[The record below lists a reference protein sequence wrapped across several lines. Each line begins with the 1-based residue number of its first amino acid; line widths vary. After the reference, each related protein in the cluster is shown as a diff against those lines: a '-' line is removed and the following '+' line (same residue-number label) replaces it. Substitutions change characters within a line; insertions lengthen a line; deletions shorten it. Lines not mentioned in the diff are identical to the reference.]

1 MVSVVIADDQPIIRR
16 ALQELFADA
25 ADIELVG
32 AAGNGDD
39 ALAQVVDAT
48 PDVLLTDLDMPGLSG
63 VDVIAEVTRRKLA
76 TRCLALT
83 TFSAMDWVVPALRTG
98 ASGYLVKDAPPE
110 DIMDAIREVMADTR
124 VLSPSIVDLLVENV
138 RREPTAGAES
148 GPDSTVPD
156 LQVPPREMD
165 VLRLLAGGLSNRE
178 IAAQLFLSESSVKSY
193 LSKLCTRLG
202 ARDRVQLVVRGV
214 EWGLVSARL
223 LNQEP
228 GGV

>member
-16 ALQELFADA
+16 ALQEFIADA

-32 AAGNGDD
+32 AAGNGED
-39 ALAQVVDAT
+39 ALAQVVDTT

-83 TFSAMDWVVPALRTG
+83 TFSAMDWVVPALRAG
-98 ASGYLVKDAPPE
+98 ANGYLVKDAPPE

-138 RREPTAGAES
+138 RRDPTPGSES
-148 GPDSTVPD
+148 GPESTVPD

-178 IAAQLFLSESSVKSY
+178 IAAQLFLS
-193 LSKLCTRLG
+193 LIHI
-202 ARDRVQLVVRGV
+202 
-214 EWGLVSARL
+214 
-223 LNQEP
+223 
-228 GGV
+228 